1 MRDPYE
7 VLGVSPNASEEEIKA
22 AYRELVKK
30 YHPDKYQN
38 NPLADLAEEK
48 LREVN
53 EAYEY
58 LEKHRNAGY
67 SSGTYQSGT
76 YSSGGYSGGS
86 SYSGSSSYSGGSYS
100 SNDNAV
106 YQQVRRDIDAGRL
119 AEAEAA
125 LAGIS
130 IRTAEWIFLS
140 GMISYKRGM
149 YDDAYSKID
158 QACNMDP
165 SNYEYQRARN
175 TLAGMGQQ
183 YRQTSTQGGYSYE
196 DAFCQ
201 ACQCYLCA
209 DCCCNCF

>member
-7 VLGVSPNASEEEIKA
+7 VLGIRQGASEEEIKA

-30 YHPDKYQN
+30 YHPDKYQD

-53 EAYEY
+53 EAYET
-58 LEKHRNAGY
+58 LMRQPGGNY

-76 YSSGGYSGGS
+76 YSSSYTGS
-86 SYSGSSSYSGGSYS
+86 SA
-100 SNDNAV
+100 NDPV
-106 YQQVRRDIDAGRL
+106 FQQVRRDIDAGRL

-125 LAGIS
+125 LAGVS
-130 IRTAEWIFLS
+130 TRNAEWIFLS

-149 YDDAYSKID
+149 FDDAYSKID

-165 SNYEYQRARN
+165 ANYEYQRARN
-175 TLAGMGQQ
+175 TLAGMGSR
-183 YRQTSTQGGYSYE
+183 YRNVSQGQGYSYE

>member
-58 LEKHRNAGY
+58 LERNRMGGGY
-67 SSGTYQSGT
+67 SSGTYQSGS
-76 YSSGGYSGGS
+76 YSSGN
-86 SYSGSSSYSGGSYS
+86 SYSG
-100 SNDNAV
+100 NDAAV

-119 AEAEAA
+119 ADAEAA

-130 IRTAEWIFLS
+130 IRNAEWIFLS

-149 YDDAYSKID
+149 FDDAYSKID

-175 TLAGMGQQ
+175 TLAGMGNR
-183 YRQTSTQGGYSYE
+183 YRNVSQGQGNTRNSYISTPYILHYI
-196 DAFCQ
+196 F
-201 ACQCYLCA
+201 
-209 DCCCNCF
+209 

>member
-7 VLGVSPNASEEEIKA
+7 VRGVSPNASEEEIKA

-58 LEKHRNAGY
+58 LERQRSSGY
-67 SSGTYQSGT
+67 SSGTYQSG
-76 YSSGGYSGGS
+76 YSSGG
-86 SYSGSSSYSGGSYS
+86 
-100 SNDNAV
+100 NDAAV

-119 AEAEAA
+119 ADAEAA

-130 IRTAEWIFLS
+130 IRNAEWIFLS

-149 YDDAYSKID
+149 FDDAYSKID

-175 TLAGMGQQ
+175 TLAGMGNR
-183 YRQTSTQGGYSYE
+183 YRNVSQGQGYSYE